1 MLRAFPFEEG
11 DALMSVPLML
21 TFVSTVVFAIQL
33 LIFVY
38 LYSSHRV
45 RFFQY
50 LLLAWGAYTLSKGLR
65 LVDALFLDIHH
76 PSFVTDVATIAAV
89 GFTLAAA
96 FAHRW
101 DYRLHGRD
109 LLVGAGAVTL
119 LALASNLGGNDEGQ
133 RIVGLSLGVVQM
145 AAGVLFWPARSTR
158 FRGERLLSGLLTVWG
173 VHRIA
178 TQFVNMEPGSTSY
191 MAVHAVFITLYF
203 LATFAVIIMVLERA
217 RSESDRLHA
226 RLREVERLATAGEL
240 AAGMAHEIR
249 NPLAAI
255 VNATAL
261 LDDETGLTA
270 DERATT
276 LAAIRTEARRL
287 NRILSDFLHFARPQ
301 EARRVPGDIRQVVE
315 HVSGLIR
322 DGRSRASRVDVEVA
336 VDPAVPRFAFDRDQL
351 TQVLWN
357 VALNGVEAMNGRGR
371 LSLEVA
377 RQNEDVVLAVSDTGP
392 GIPRGAAGARV
403 RAVLLGQAERQRPGP
418 HDRRAHHG
426 GARRPHRDRL
436 RGRPRHARV
445 APVSPRGRLSM
456 AHILVV
462 DDEPAA
468 RGTFALL
475 LRKRG
480 HRVLEAEGVTAATKR
495 LAEEVFDLVV
505 TDLRM
510 PDGDGLDVL
519 RAVKAHAPATEVIL
533 LTAYAEWKSA
543 KEAIRQ
549 GALDYFEKGQE
560 PDELNHRIDKALA
573 ARQLRRENENLRA
586 QLRERYGLP
595 GLIAQSPAMHT
606 VLDLVARV
614 APTDA
619 TVLIQGESGH
629 RQGGHRQGHPPRQR
643 AGRAPV
649 RGRQLRGDPRDPA
662 RVRALRLRARRLHR
676 RRGQQ
681 ARVCSRRPTA
691 ARCSSTRSPR
701 CRPRSR

>member
-1 MLRAFPFEEG
+1 
-11 DALMSVPLML
+11 MSVPLML

-65 LVDALFLDIHH
+65 LVDALFLNIHH
-76 PSFVTDVATIAAV
+76 PSFVTDVVTIAAV

-101 DYRLHGRD
+101 DYRLNGRD

-133 RIVGLSLGVVQM
+133 RVVGLTLGVVQM
-145 AAGVLFWPARSTR
+145 AAGVLFWPARGRSTR

-173 VHRIA
+173 VHRIT

-191 MAVHAVFITLYF
+191 MVVHAVFITLYF
-203 LATFAVIIMVLERA
+203 LSTFAVIIMVLERA

-261 LDDETGLTA
+261 LDDEAGLTA

-276 LAAIRTEARRL
+276 LAAVRTEARRL

-322 DGRSRASRVDVEVA
+322 DGRSRASRVDVKVA

-377 RQNEDVVLAVSDTGP
+377 RQNGDVVLAVSDTGP
-392 GIPRGAAGARV
+392 GIPGERLAHVFEPFYSGKPSGSG
-403 RAVLLGQAERQRPGP
+403 LGLTIAERIM
-418 HDRRAHHG
+418 AAHG
-426 GARRPHRDRL
+426 GRIEIDSEV
-436 RGRPRHARV
+436 G
-445 APVSPRGRLSM
+445 
-456 AHILVV
+456 
-462 DDEPAA
+462 
-468 RGTFALL
+468 RGTRVSLL
-475 LRKRG
+475 FP
-480 HRVLEAEGVTAATKR
+480 LEAA
-495 LAEEVFDLVV
+495 
-505 TDLRM
+505 
-510 PDGDGLDVL
+510 
-519 RAVKAHAPATEVIL
+519 
-533 LTAYAEWKSA
+533 
-543 KEAIRQ
+543 
-549 GALDYFEKGQE
+549 
-560 PDELNHRIDKALA
+560 
-573 ARQLRRENENLRA
+573 
-586 QLRERYGLP
+586 
-595 GLIAQSPAMHT
+595 
-606 VLDLVARV
+606 
-614 APTDA
+614 
-619 TVLIQGESGH
+619 
-629 RQGGHRQGHPPRQR
+629 
-643 AGRAPV
+643 
-649 RGRQLRGDPRDPA
+649 
-662 RVRALRLRARRLHR
+662 
-676 RRGQQ
+676 
-681 ARVCSRRPTA
+681 
-691 ARCSSTRSPR
+691 
-701 CRPRSR
+701 